1 MKKFFIFGLFLCFS
15 GTLSAQ
21 SLDDLFDE
29 SDFSSEPASE
39 EKETKPASLKPVE
52 PPASG
57 SSTTASAAGTASS
70 FAAPSPAASP
80 DRPQQ
85 ASQPPASAPEPS
97 TVGSKG
103 IPMTFDVP
111 QTSPSALTLPYS
123 GRSSAPA
130 ETIAPATG
138 AGLLSRLAADSP
150 APDLP
155 MLGARAKAKK
165 EENLSLFERRR
176 REIGDSDINVES
188 FDIAGMMLGMTPSD
202 IMEVATANGFSVKF
216 QNRKIPPFLQWKYK
230 KECLKET
237 AFSYAALKQC
247 IRETAW
253 KSQEEYISRLQFEKP
268 EMKEKIVV
276 EFTST
281 FGGNQA
287 YRIHYVSKG
296 DHSLGS
302 TSEARYQK
310 SRRRRDFLYAVMQ
323 KYGQPDDEDALLW
336 GMKDEGAYL
345 EADISPALMDVS
357 LTLENMDLT
366 DEDSDNMFLA
376 DKKDGLG
383 NKFSF

>member
-15 GTLSAQ
+15 GSLFAQ

-138 AGLLSRLAADSP
+138 AGLLSRLATDSP

>member
-15 GTLSAQ
+15 GSLFAQ

-123 GRSSAPA
+123 SRSSAPA

>member
-15 GTLSAQ
+15 GSLFAQ

>member
-1 MKKFFIFGLFLCFS
+1 
-15 GTLSAQ
+15 
-21 SLDDLFDE
+21 
-29 SDFSSEPASE
+29 
-39 EKETKPASLKPVE
+39 
-52 PPASG
+52 
-57 SSTTASAAGTASS
+57 
-70 FAAPSPAASP
+70 
-80 DRPQQ
+80 
-85 ASQPPASAPEPS
+85 
-97 TVGSKG
+97 
-103 IPMTFDVP
+103 MTFDVP

-323 KYGQPDDEDALLW
+323 KYGQPDDDDALLW

>member
-15 GTLSAQ
+15 GSLFAQ

-85 ASQPPASAPEPS
+85 TSQPPASAPEPS

>member
-15 GTLSAQ
+15 GSLFAQ

-165 EENLSLFERRR
+165 RKTCLCLNAEDAKS
-176 REIGDSDINVES
+176 V
-188 FDIAGMMLGMTPSD
+188 
-202 IMEVATANGFSVKF
+202 TA
-216 QNRKIPPFLQWKYK
+216 I
-230 KECLKET
+230 
-237 AFSYAALKQC
+237 
-247 IRETAW
+247 
-253 KSQEEYISRLQFEKP
+253 
-268 EMKEKIVV
+268 
-276 EFTST
+276 
-281 FGGNQA
+281 
-287 YRIHYVSKG
+287 
-296 DHSLGS
+296 S
-302 TSEARYQK
+302 TSN
-310 SRRRRDFLYAVMQ
+310 L
-323 KYGQPDDEDALLW
+323 
-336 GMKDEGAYL
+336 
-345 EADISPALMDVS
+345 
-357 LTLENMDLT
+357 LTLR
-366 DEDSDNMFLA
+366 
-376 DKKDGLG
+376 G
-383 NKFSF
+383 